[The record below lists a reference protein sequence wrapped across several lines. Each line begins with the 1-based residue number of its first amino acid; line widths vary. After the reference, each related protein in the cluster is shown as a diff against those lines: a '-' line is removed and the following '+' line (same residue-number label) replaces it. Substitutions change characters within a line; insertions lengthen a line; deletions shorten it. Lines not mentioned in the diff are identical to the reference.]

1 MIEWDILRKCFSA
14 CYIERHISWFKRRE
28 TEREREIKLES
39 EREGMIE
46 RQRARVT
53 EGMRQRY
60 KERVLE
66 QRNEHSERKTEREE
80 GGENVKL

>member
-1 MIEWDILRKCFSA
+1 MLATLRDTSVGSREGRQR
-14 CYIERHISWFKRRE
+14 ER
-28 TEREREIKLES
+28 REREIKQES
-39 EREGMIE
+39 EKEGMIE